1 MSSLPFLITIFL
13 AVLTAV
19 CVAFGAALSRAR
31 RAHRRAEGKALAS
44 EQRLSAL
51 LAHGKQILVEVDE
64 AGLVLGRF
72 GTHKA
77 GWEEGQIDGVNLLDL
92 VHPDD
97 RPEVKESIAAWRQMG
112 PRLNALETR
121 GLQADGT
128 YRWYETSTSNL
139 VGDSGE
145 QRLYVVSRDIEDRK
159 KSELALR
166 ESERRYR
173 SMVDQSPLGVL
184 LVDQNMDIVF
194 ANAAYAELVGA
205 PSVEDLNAR
214 NVWSSSVLATEQSL
228 DAITRVASGESVKT
242 EFFFTSKYDKAVE
255 ASAYISPLQDEDG
268 AVIGGQILLQDVS
281 QSRRLE
287 EQLRHAQK
295 MRAVGQLAG
304 GIAHDF
310 NNYLTVILASADS
323 ILERSNPDKE
333 LHQAGREIV
342 NVAERCAVLTEGL
355 LAFSRR
361 RVARPEAIDLD
372 QTVAGLEP
380 MIRRLLGESIKI
392 EHVKLGEKTK
402 IWFDPALMEQVILNL
417 AMNAADAMT
426 QGDRLT
432 LEVRGG
438 ANFARRDVLASGAV
452 ELIVRDTG
460 CGMDPETLNRACE
473 PFFTTKAEGHGTG
486 LGLSTV
492 YGIVEQAG
500 GIVEL
505 RSEIG
510 QGTSF
515 HIVLPEGKEGPVPV
529 AKPTAD
535 ERSVETGHERIL
547 LVEDESTL
555 RNLTQRI
562 LVRAG
567 YSVIEASDGQ
577 HALDIYRE
585 LESPPDL
592 VLSDIVM
599 PRLSGADLAHA
610 LRSEKPDLPIL
621 FMSGYYSSQS
631 MKVSALP
638 PNVEVLAKPF
648 SVRKLR
654 ESVRNTLDS
663 SAATA

>member
-1 MSSLPFLITIFL
+1 
-13 AVLTAV
+13 TA
-19 CVAFGAALSRAR
+19 R
-31 RAHRRAEGKALAS
+31 
-44 EQRLSAL
+44 
-51 LAHGKQILVEVDE
+51 
-64 AGLVLGRF
+64 
-72 GTHKA
+72 
-77 GWEEGQIDGVNLLDL
+77 
-92 VHPDD
+92 
-97 RPEVKESIAAWRQMG
+97 
-112 PRLNALETR
+112 ETR
-121 GLQADGT
+121 GLQADGS
-128 YRWYETSTSNL
+128 YRWYETCISSFL
-139 VGDSGE
+139 GDCGE

-159 KSELALR
+159 RSELALQ

-173 SMVDQSPLGVL
+173 LMVDQSPLGVL
-184 LVDQNMDIVF
+184 LVDQNMDIVC
-194 ANAAYAELVGA
+194 ANSAYAELVGA

-214 NVWSSSVLATEQSL
+214 NIWSSSVMSSEASL
-228 DAITRVASGESVKT
+228 DAISRVSSGESVKT
-242 EFFFTSKYDKAVE
+242 DFFFTSQYGKAVE
-255 ASAYISPLQDEDG
+255 SSAYISPLHDEHG

-281 QSRRLE
+281 QSRHLE

-323 ILERSNPDKE
+323 ILEGSEPDKE

-342 NVAERCAVLTEGL
+342 DVTERCAVLTESL
-355 LAFSRR
+355 LTFSRR

-372 QTVAGLEP
+372 QTVAALEP
-380 MIRRLLGESIKI
+380 MIRRLLGESMKF
-392 EHVKLGEKTK
+392 EHVKSGETTK

-432 LEVRGG
+432 IEVRGG
-438 ANFARRDVLASGAV
+438 ASFARHDALASGAV
-452 ELIVRDTG
+452 EVIVRDTG
-460 CGMDPETLNRACE
+460 CGMDPETLDRACE

-492 YGIVEQAG
+492 YGIVEQARG
-500 GIVEL
+500 MVEL
-505 RSEIG
+505 RSEVG

-515 HIVLPEGKEGPVPV
+515 HILLPKGKAGPVA
-529 AKPTAD
+529 AKKPPP
-535 ERSVETGHERIL
+535 EESLVETGSERIL

-577 HALDIYRE
+577 HALDVYRS

-599 PRLSGADLAHA
+599 PRLSGADLAHT

-654 ESVRNTLDS
+654 ESVRKTLDS
-663 SAATA
+663 PAATA